1 MKKKKHT
8 FLKII
13 LGLLTFFIIFSVVIA
28 ITLSKKAAIENDVL
42 VNIPRNTSVSRAIAI
57 FNEKELLTPNW
68 YYKFIV
74 RVYSKFT
81 GDGIYAGS
89 YMYQKGNTNFELLY
103 SLFTGKQLCVRRVTF
118 PEGIKLER
126 FASIVQR
133 ELAVDSAAFMH
144 FVKSDS
150 LLKANSIPAASAEGY
165 LMPDTY
171 EFYWKQSIAEI
182 VNTLIKAQDKIWN
195 EKFSKQAYDE
205 GKSRNEILTLASI
218 IEAEA
223 PNNQDKLRV
232 SGVFYN
238 RLKRNMP
245 LQSDPTVLYA
255 LKIHKERV
263 LYKDLEVDSPY
274 NTYRH
279 IGLPPG
285 PINSPGLKAIEAAL
299 NPEVHDYL
307 YFVAAG
313 DGSGKINYSR
323 TGQQHILNV
332 QSFRRER
339 GK

>member
-1 MKKKKHT
+1 
-8 FLKII
+8 
-13 LGLLTFFIIFSVVIA
+13 FSVSVVFM
-28 ITLSKKAAIENDVL
+28 LSREAPISSDVL
-42 VNIPRNTSVSRAIAI
+42 VNIPRNTSVSRAITI

-74 RVYSKFT
+74 KVYSKVS

-103 SLFTGKQLCVRRVTF
+103 SIFTGKQLCVRRVTF

-126 FASIVQR
+126 FASIVQK
-133 ELAVDSAAFMH
+133 ELAVDSVAFIN

-165 LMPDTY
+165 LMPNTY
-171 EFYWKQSIAEI
+171 EFYWKQSIPEI
-182 VNTLIKAQDKIWN
+182 VSTLIKAQDKIWN
-195 EKFSKQAYDE
+195 EKFANDAKAE
-205 GKSRNEILTLASI
+205 GKTRHEILTLASI

-263 LYKDLEVDSPY
+263 LYRDLEVDSPY

-285 PINSPGLKAIEAAL
+285 PINSPGVKAIEAAL
-299 NPEVHDYL
+299 NPEAHDYL

-313 DGSGKINYSR
+313 DGSGRINFSR
-323 TGQQHILNV
+323 TGQQHIYNV
-332 QSFRRER
+332 QNYRRNRE
-339 GK
+339 K

>member
-8 FLKII
+8 FLKIF
-13 LGLLTFFIIFSVVIA
+13 LGLLTLLILFSVSVVFI
-28 ITLSKKAAIENDVL
+28 LSKDAGIQNDVL
-42 VNIPRNTSVSRAIAI
+42 VNIPRNTSVGRAIAI

-74 RVYSKFT
+74 KVYSKIT
-81 GDGIYAGS
+81 AEGIFAGS

-103 SLFTGKQLCVRRVTF
+103 SIFTGKQLCVRRVTF

-126 FASIVQR
+126 FASIIQR
-133 ELAVDSAAFMH
+133 ELSVDSTAFMN
-144 FVKSDS
+144 FTSSDS
-150 LLKANSIPAASAEGY
+150 LLKANSIPASTAEGY

-171 EFYWKQSIAEI
+171 EFYWKQSISEI
-182 VNTLIKAQDKIWN
+182 VNTLIKAQDRIWN
-195 EKFSKQAYDE
+195 ERFAKDARHE
-205 GKSRNEILTLASI
+205 GKTRHEILTLASI

-223 PNNQDKLRV
+223 PNNEDKLRV

-255 LKIHKERV
+255 LKLHKERV
-263 LYKDLEVDSPY
+263 LYKDLDVDSPY

-285 PINSPGLKAIEAAL
+285 PINSPGVKAIEAAL
-299 NPEVHDYL
+299 YPEVHDYL

-313 DGSGKINYSR
+313 DGSGRINFSR
-323 TGQQHILNV
+323 TGTQHIYNV
-332 QSFRRER
+332 QNYRRNRE
-339 GK
+339 K

>member
-8 FLKII
+8 FLKIF
-13 LGLLTFFIIFSVVIA
+13 LCLLSTLIIFSISIVFI
-28 ITLSKKAAIENDVL
+28 LSRDAGIQNDVL
-42 VNIPRNTSVSRAIAI
+42 VNIPKNTSISKAISI
-57 FNEKELLTPNW
+57 FNERELLTPEW
-68 YYKFIV
+68 YYRTIV
-74 RVYSKFT
+74 KVYSKIS

-103 SLFTGKQLCVRRVTF
+103 SIFTGKQLCVRKVTF
-118 PEGIKLER
+118 PEGIKLEK
-126 FASIVQR
+126 FASIVHK
-133 ELAVDSAAFMH
+133 ELAVDSAEFMN
-144 FVKSDS
+144 FVTSDS
-150 LLKANSIPAASAEGY
+150 LLKANSIPSNSAEGY
-165 LMPDTY
+165 LMPNTY
-171 EFYWKQSIAEI
+171 HFYWKQSIPEI

-195 EKFSKQAYDE
+195 NKFSKYAFDE
-205 GKSRNEILTLASI
+205 GKSRHEILTLASI

-223 PNNQDKLRV
+223 PNHEDRLRV

-285 PINSPGLKAIEAAL
+285 PINSPGLKSIEAAL
-299 NPEVHDYL
+299 FPEVHDYL

-313 DGSGKINYSR
+313 DGSGRITFAR
-323 TGQQHILNV
+323 TGTQHIYNV
-332 QSFRRER
+332 QNYRRER

>member
-8 FLKII
+8 FLKIF
-13 LGLLTFFIIFSVVIA
+13 LGLLTLFIIFSVVIA
-28 ITLSKKAAIENDVL
+28 IMLNRDAGIENDVL
-42 VNIPRNTSVSRAIAI
+42 VNIPKNTSISKAILI
-57 FNEKELLTPNW
+57 FNEKELLTPEW
-68 YYKFIV
+68 FYRTIIK
-74 RVYSKFT
+74 VYSKIS

-103 SLFTGKQLCVRRVTF
+103 SIFTGKQLCIRKVTF
-118 PEGIKLER
+118 PEGIRLEK

-133 ELAVDSAAFMH
+133 ELAVDSAGFMN
-144 FVKSDS
+144 FVTSDS
-150 LLKANSIPAASAEGY
+150 LLKANSIPGASAEGY
-165 LMPDTY
+165 LMPNTY
-171 EFYWKQSIAEI
+171 QFYWKQSIPEI
-182 VNTLIKAQDKIWN
+182 VNTLMKAQDKIWN
-195 EKFSKQAYDE
+195 EKFSKSAFDE

-238 RLKRNMP
+238 RMRINMP

-255 LKIHKERV
+255 LKLHKERV

-285 PINSPGLKAIEAAL
+285 PINSPGLKSIEAAIF
-299 NPEVHDYL
+299 PEVHDYL
-307 YFVAAG
+307 YFVATA
-313 DGSGKINYSR
+313 DGSGRITFAR
-323 TGQQHILNV
+323 TGTQHILNV

-339 GK
+339 AK